1 MLNVEI
7 TTERYELT
15 DELRQRAVDKFGSL
29 DEYMD
34 GLERVHV
41 TFGWSGGEGE
51 QTSVWAKIDGGGHS
65 FGASATD
72 WKAVTALDETRHE
85 LETQIRRKKSKQL
98 DRRDH
103 RG

>member
-7 TTERYELT
+7 SAERYELS
-15 DELRQRAVDKFGSL
+15 DELRQRAVDKFGFL

-41 TFGWSGGEGE
+41 TFGWKGGEGE
-51 QTSVWAKIDGGGHS
+51 QTSVWAKVDGGGHS
-65 FGASATD
+65 FRASATD
-72 WKAVTALDETRHE
+72 WKAVTALDETQHE
-85 LETQIRRKKSKQL
+85 LATQIRKTKSKGL
-98 DRRDH
+98 DKRDH